1 MKVSNKKCVFE
12 DERGKIIDIL
22 EKEVIE
28 YVTLISSKKG
38 AIRGNHYH
46 KESVQYIFVLRG
58 SLKLLT
64 QTAEGKIKTV
74 IIKASDLV
82 FTPPMEKH
90 ALVSLEDSEF
100 FVFTRGPRG
109 GKSYETDTYRLTEKL
124 TDLEIYSYNNIKSN
138 KQVTNK

>member
-1 MKVSNKKCVFE
+1 MKVINKKCAFE

-46 KESVQYIFVLRG
+46 KESVQYTFVLKG

-64 QTAEGKIKTV
+64 QMPVGKIETAF
-74 IIKASDLV
+74 IKSGDLV

-90 ALVSLEDSEF
+90 ALIALEDSEIL
-100 FVFTRGPRG
+100 VLTRGPRG
-109 GKSYETDTYRLTEKL
+109 GKNYEKDTYRLSEKL
-124 TDLEIYSYNNIKSN
+124 ISNNNIEYK
-138 KQVTNK
+138 KQVVNK